1 MAAKDDARFK
11 HIAKMVAAQLST
23 PELPVTAAM
32 VDKGSNATWV
42 QEFMGAGAEGVE
54 PRMALIFF
62 LQAKDGSGSPSVYMA
77 SPEAETFAGKCCY
90 VVRLSDPFQPL
101 PTKDVEDRLNFGT
114 IAGNGAA
121 MQTLNR
127 LVGELYNPLI
137 AANQFGF
144 KKKMG
149 PDQVESLE
157 GATSSFCVTL
167 EKVRAH
173 AHARDG
179 GSTRPC
185 EIGGSG
191 AHALHR
197 ARGKGG

>member
-1 MAAKDDARFK
+1 MGGFFAKLVL
-11 HIAKMVAAQLST
+11 VASSSSSCGT
-23 PELPVTAAM
+23 R
-32 VDKGSNATWV
+32 S
-42 QEFMGAGAEGVE
+42 AG
-54 PRMALIFF
+54 
-62 LQAKDGSGSPSVYMA
+62 
-77 SPEAETFAGKCCY
+77 
-90 VVRLSDPFQPL
+90 LSDPFQPL

-185 EIGGSG
+185 EIGC
-191 AHALHR
+191 
-197 ARGKGG
+197 

>member
-1 MAAKDDARFK
+1 MTGSASSSDFDARG
-11 HIAKMVAAQLST
+11 ILGVACWGVMVVR
-23 PELPVTAAM
+23 P
-32 VDKGSNATWV
+32 
-42 QEFMGAGAEGVE
+42 
-54 PRMALIFF
+54 
-62 LQAKDGSGSPSVYMA
+62 
-77 SPEAETFAGKCCY
+77 AETFAGKCCY

-149 PDQVESLE
+149 PDQVESLQ

-173 AHARDG
+173 AHARGG
-179 GSTRPC
+179 GSTPPV
-185 EIGGSG
+185 
-191 AHALHR
+191 
-197 ARGKGG
+197 

>member
-1 MAAKDDARFK
+1 
-11 HIAKMVAAQLST
+11 
-23 PELPVTAAM
+23 M

-101 PTKDVEDRLNFGT
+101 PTKDVEDQLNFGT

-173 AHARDG
+173 AHARGG
-179 GSTRPC
+179 GSTPPV
-185 EIGGSG
+185 
-191 AHALHR
+191 
-197 ARGKGG
+197 